1 MALAGPDAEAVPPAP
16 ADHVSRSAPPAR
28 AIPKAQIPAPTPEAD
43 APAPAPIDSKFGP
56 GNFKALERNG
66 F

>member
-1 MALAGPDAEAVPPAP
+1 MALAGPDAEAAPPAP

-28 AIPKAQIPAPTPEAD
+28 AMPKAQIPAPEPD
-43 APAPAPIDSKFGP
+43 APAPAPIDNKFGP